1 MTTLIGI
8 EYDDSCV
15 LVADSRTTDSVGY
28 IYSHASVKKIS
39 ERSGY
44 LIAGSGEVLPCD
56 VAQHIWE
63 PPVPNKADK
72 KDLFHF
78 MVSKAMPSL
87 RKCLSANGFNFD
99 EPRTEQR
106 FQFLIAV
113 CGEIFDIDDELA
125 VSKNTSGV
133 YAAGSGAPF
142 AIGAMHAGADAYEA
156 MEIAATLTAFTAGP
170 YISKSQFKH
179 SK

>member
-15 LVADSRTTDSVGY
+15 IVADSRTTDDAGY
-28 IYSHASVKKIS
+28 IYTHPSVKKIS
-39 ERSGY
+39 ERNGF
-44 LIAGSGEVLPCD
+44 LIAGAGEVLPCD

-63 PPVPNKADK
+63 PPVATKTDK

-87 RKCLSANGFNFD
+87 RKCLSSNGFNFD
-99 EPRTEQR
+99 EAKNEQR

-113 CGEIFDIDDELA
+113 CGEIFDIDDELS
-125 VSKNTSGV
+125 VCKNISGV
-133 YAAGSGAPF
+133 YGAGSGAPF
-142 AIGAMHAGADAYEA
+142 ALGALHAGADAYEA
-156 MEIAATLTAFTAGP
+156 MEIASKLTAFTAGP
-170 YISKSQFKH
+170 YLSKTQFKH

>member
-8 EYDDSCV
+8 EYDDGCV
-15 LVADSRTTDSVGY
+15 IVADSQTTDDSGY
-28 IYSHASVKKIS
+28 IYNHPVVKKIA
-39 ERSGY
+39 EINGY

-63 PPVPNKADK
+63 PPVPTKADK
-72 KDLFHF
+72 KDLYHF
-78 MVSKAMPSL
+78 MISKTIPSL
-87 RKCLSANGFNFD
+87 RKCLSLNGFNFD
-99 EPRTEQR
+99 EPKTEMR

-113 CGEIFDIDDELA
+113 CGEVFDIDDSLS
-125 VSKNTSGV
+125 VSKNASGV
-133 YAAGSGAPF
+133 YAAGSGAQF
-142 AIGAMHAGADAYEA
+142 ALGAMHAGADAYEA
-156 MEIAATLTAFTAGP
+156 MEIASKLTAFTAGP

>member
-15 LVADSRTTDSVGY
+15 LVADSRTTDDSGY
-28 IYSHASVKKIS
+28 IYTHPNIKKIS
-39 ERSGY
+39 EANGY

-56 VAQHIWE
+56 VAQHIWD
-63 PPVPNKADK
+63 PPSPAKADK

-78 MVSKAMPSL
+78 MITKAMPSL
-87 RKCLSANGFNFD
+87 RKCLSSNGFNFD
-99 EPRTEQR
+99 EPKTESR

-113 CGEIFDIDDELA
+113 CGEIFDIDHELA
-125 VSKNTSGV
+125 VSKNISGV
-133 YAAGSGAPF
+133 YAAGSGAPY
-142 AIGAMHAGADAYEA
+142 ALGALHAGADAYEA
-156 MEIAATLTAFTAGP
+156 MEIASRLTAFTAGP